1 MRITTLVGATALA
14 FTLTACGQSTDDP
27 MGGAMKDGAMKDGAP
42 SSSMTDHMKDDA
54 MGDAMSG
61 ARQGTFEGLNGKQV
75 AGMVKIAN
83 GKVELSGF
91 SSDEGPDLH
100 LYLAKG
106 SDEAA
111 VMAGATL
118 GKVSYDDA
126 SQTFELKGV
135 DAADYDTVVVH
146 CDKAK
151 AVFGAAELS

>member
-1 MRITTLVGATALA
+1 MRITAWVGATALA
-14 FTLTACGQSTDDP
+14 VTLTACGQSTDDS
-27 MGGAMKDGAMKDGAP
+27 MDDAMKDSP
-42 SSSMTDHMKDDA
+42 SMTDDMKDDS
-54 MGDAMSG
+54 MGDAMGG
-61 ARQGTFEGLNGKQV
+61 AREGTFAGLNGKKV
-75 AGMVKIAN
+75 AGTAKVAD
-83 GKVELSGF
+83 GKVVLSGF

-111 VMAGATL
+111 VAAGTSL

-126 SQTFELKGV
+126 SQSFALEGV

>member
-1 MRITTLVGATALA
+1 MRITALVGATALA
-14 FTLTACGQSTDDP
+14 FTLTACGQSTEDP
-27 MGGAMKDGAMKDGAP
+27 AGSPMNDGAMKDG

-54 MGDAMSG
+54 MGAT
-61 ARQGTFEGLNGKQV
+61 REGTFEGLNGKKV
-75 AGMVKIAN
+75 AGTVKVAN
-83 GKVELSGF
+83 GEVQLSGF

-118 GKVSYDDA
+118 GKVAYDDA
-126 SQTFELKGV
+126 SQTFDLEGV

>member
-1 MRITTLVGATALA
+1 MRITAWVGATALA
-14 FTLTACGQSTDDP
+14 FTLTACGQSTEDP
-27 MGGAMKDGAMKDGAP
+27 VGSANKDGAMKDEAP
-42 SSSMTDHMKDDA
+42 SSSMTDDIKDDA
-54 MGDAMSG
+54 MSA
-61 ARQGTFEGLNGKQV
+61 ARKGTFKGLNGKKV
-75 AGMVKIAN
+75 AGTVKVAD

-91 SSDEGPDLH
+91 SSDEGPDLY

-118 GKVSYDDA
+118 GKVDYDGA
-126 SQTFELKGV
+126 SQTFDLKGV